1 MRPGFYFWIGKIP
14 WRREWQPTPVFL
26 PGEFHQRSLAGY
38 CSWVCKATNTFIL
51 HFHNVQSLNEELGRK
66 AHIGL
71 SLTDR
76 NWLQHI
82 SAFSVSLCNW
92 FCLQPETPLCVS
104 SGYGHWALSG
114 CSPVDAQSEKREYL
128 SSLLPV
134 VHVPVYA
141 PISASTHWRNTV
153 SHIASVDKYWLLL
166 NIDLQ
171 TFNLEN
177 RKVAFIRNQVIIGI
191 FAI

>member
-1 MRPGFYFWIGKIP
+1 MATHSSIPAWRIPSEEAGSLLFMGLQSNKHFY
-14 WRREWQPTPVFL
+14 
-26 PGEFHQRSLAGY
+26 S
-38 CSWVCKATNTFIL
+38 
-51 HFHNVQSLNEELGRK
+51 HFHNVQSLNEELGRE
-66 AHIGL
+66 AHTGL

-76 NWLQHI
+76 NWLQHV

-92 FCLQPETPLCVS
+92 FCLQPETPLCAS

-114 CSPVDAQSEKREYL
+114 CSPVDAQSEKQEDL

-134 VHVPVYA
+134 AHVPVYA

-153 SHIASVDKYWLLL
+153 SHIASVDKHWLLL

-177 RKVAFIRNQVIIGI
+177 RKVAFVRNQVIIGI